1 MKFHHAFIWIT
12 GVFIALGSAE
22 SQAGGPLPTC
32 TLQIEVNA
40 LRGGSPTV
48 TAGETETR
56 DVTAK
61 ARILKGT
68 AVSGTTIDT
77 TLTIEAVD
85 GSQVI
90 HTLSKYPIRL
100 IVGKGGRGDKFRMN
114 IPQCNSGFINF
125 IATFAGYDTN
135 GALCEGTRSL
145 RKACN

>member
-12 GVFIALGSAE
+12 GVFIAVGSAE
-22 SQAGGPLPTC
+22 SQAGGPIPTC
-32 TLQIEVNA
+32 TIQIEVNA

-48 TAGETETR
+48 TAGEFETR
-56 DVTAK
+56 DITAK

-68 AVSGTTIDT
+68 AVAGTTIDT

-90 HTLSKYPIRL
+90 HTMSKFPIRL
-100 IVGKGGRGDKFRMN
+100 VVGKGGRGDKLRMN
-114 IPQCNSGFINF
+114 IPQCDSGFISF
-125 IATFAGYDTN
+125 IATFSGTDTN
-135 GALCEGTRSL
+135 GSLCEGTRLL